1 MILCSDIHE
10 TSKIEIKN
18 GGIQLSSATIRDTTF
33 KESIKHSP
41 IVTFM
46 WSLLYIWKQTC
57 IISKQYSCTQST
69 RSKYQLGVIRCTDEC
84 GIFINYTYF
93 TLYTYSIHWIWQR
106 KSLFIQS
113 HLIIPQQFLLYHSLR
128 RRLSILINKQYRTR
142 LKT

>member
-33 KESIKHSP
+33 KESIKHTP

-69 RSKYQLGVIRCTDEC
+69 RSKYQLSVIRCTDEC
-84 GIFINYTYF
+84 GIFINYMLYL
-93 TLYTYSIHWIWQR
+93 LYTWIRQR